1 MSTQNGEEPVNQIEP
16 ERENE
21 IVKLRELIIC
31 ETKRVK
37 KKKKKLLNAEELMW
51 QLQEHYTNRRREAFD
66 KGTISN
72 VVTV

>member
-37 KKKKKLLNAEELMW
+37 KKKKKAVEC
-51 QLQEHYTNRRREAFD
+51 
-66 KGTISN
+66 
-72 VVTV
+72 